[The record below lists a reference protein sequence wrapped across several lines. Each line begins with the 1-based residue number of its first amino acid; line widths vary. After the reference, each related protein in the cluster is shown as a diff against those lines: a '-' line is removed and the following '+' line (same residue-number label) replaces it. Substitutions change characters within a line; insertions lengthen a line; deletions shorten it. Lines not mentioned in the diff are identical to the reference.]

1 MEILEGLFH
10 LSKHYEDAGD
20 VWMVEGLDLFLVP
33 SITNL
38 SSIPYYLEIWLG
50 PSLKESAQI

>member
-38 SSIPYYLEIWLG
+38 SSIPYYLEI
-50 PSLKESAQI
+50 